1 MDQVIDNLKS
11 VSLSGND
18 IYNACEKNIL
28 ILKNSDMYRFKT
40 IDQVFG
46 QYNGVALLYELKPGY
61 GHWVLLLRHPKTHTI
76 EFFDSYG
83 FFIDDQ
89 LKFINK
95 QFRKQSRQDKR
106 YLSKLLLDSDY
117 NIIYNKKRVQK
128 MKKGIS
134 SCGRHLCL
142 RYMLR
147 DTELDKYIDMLGSGK
162 LKNTDDT
169 VTYLT
174 AFI

>member
-1 MDQVIDNLKS
+1 MDQVINNLKNIA
-11 VSLSGND
+11 LSGND
-18 IYNACEKNIL
+18 IFEACEKNIN
-28 ILKNSDMYRFKT
+28 ILKNSDMHRFKT

-61 GHWVLLLRHPKTHTI
+61 GHWVLLLRHRKTHTI

-95 QFRKQSRQDKR
+95 EFRKQSKQDKR

-117 NIIYNKKRVQK
+117 NIIYNKTRIQE
-128 MKKGIS
+128 MKNNIS

-142 RYMLR
+142 RYLMKNIKL
-147 DTELDKYIDMLGSGK
+147 EQYIKIIKKSN
-162 LKNTDDT
+162 LKDTDDV